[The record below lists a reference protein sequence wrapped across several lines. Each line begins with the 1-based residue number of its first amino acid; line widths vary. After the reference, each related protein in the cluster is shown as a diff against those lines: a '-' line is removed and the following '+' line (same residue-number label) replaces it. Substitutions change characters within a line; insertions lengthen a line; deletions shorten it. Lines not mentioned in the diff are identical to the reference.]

1 MKDILP
7 PLRRDL
13 EFFPLQH
20 EGKQYVLIKDHL
32 GLVQEGKAVELP
44 LYQLMTLLD
53 GSRTLRDLQ
62 ILLMR
67 QQGGMLVGSDEIK
80 RLVDQLDASFLLESD
95 RFTEAMEQIVG
106 QFTALETRPCSFCGH
121 GYPSDPDELRKRL
134 DEIVNS
140 SPPAPDQGKIVA
152 LVSPHI
158 DLSVGAKAYGSTY
171 QFLRYTFPGTVVIL
185 GIGHH
190 LASGLFSLT
199 EKDFDT
205 PLGTVKT
212 NRELVR
218 KLKDGGGD
226 VFTPNDFSHRSEHSI
241 EFQVLFLQ
249 HLLKQN
255 TFTIVPILCGSL
267 LAGLQEYGRE
277 AYRRKAGPFLE
288 RLEQILSVKGN
299 ETLLVAGVDLSHTGP
314 KFGHD
319 QPARSLQNLSEAHDR
334 ILLKSLVS
342 VDADTFWEESR
353 RVKDRYNV
361 CGFAALACLL
371 EVLPDSRGQVL
382 RYEIWHE
389 DATRSAV
396 SFASAV
402 FTGKSQ
408 DAPLSGIGAEKPRN
422 PSIETRNKVEY
433 QMPN

>member
-1 MKDILP
+1 MKDSVP
-7 PLRRDL
+7 PLRKDI

-20 EGKQYVLIKDHL
+20 GGKQYVLIKDHL

-44 LYQLMTLLD
+44 LYQLMMLLD

-67 QQGGMLVGSDEIK
+67 QQGGLLVGSDEIK
-80 RLVDQLDASFLLESD
+80 RLVDQLDTSFLLESD
-95 RFTEAMEQIVG
+95 RFTRSREQIER
-106 QFTALETRPCSFCGH
+106 QFALLETRPCSFCGH
-121 GYPSDPDELRKRL
+121 GYPPDPADLRRKL
-134 DEIVNS
+134 DEIVSRN
-140 SPPAPDQGKIVA
+140 PPASDPGNIVA

-171 QFLRYTFPGTVVIL
+171 QFLRFTSPRTVVIL

-190 LASGLFSLT
+190 LATGLFCLT

-212 NRELVR
+212 NKELVR
-218 KLKDGGGD
+218 RLKIGGED
-226 VFTPNDFSHRSEHSI
+226 VFAPNDFSHRSEHSI
-241 EFQVLFLQ
+241 EFQVLFVQ

-255 TFTIVPILCGSL
+255 SFTIVPVLCGSL
-267 LAGLQEYGRE
+267 LAGLPEYGRE

-288 RLEQILSVKGN
+288 RLRQILSVKGN

-334 ILLKSLVS
+334 MLLKSLIS
-342 VDADTFWEESR
+342 LDADRFWEESH

-361 CGFAALACLL
+361 CGYAALACLL
-371 EVLPDSRGQVL
+371 EVLPNSRGQVL
-382 RYEIWHE
+382 QYEIWHE
-389 DATRSAV
+389 EATRSAV
-396 SFASAV
+396 SFASVV
-402 FTGKSQ
+402 FTS
-408 DAPLSGIGAEKPRN
+408 
-422 PSIETRNKVEY
+422 
-433 QMPN
+433 

>member
-1 MKDILP
+1 MNDILP
-7 PLRRDL
+7 PLRKDL

-20 EGKQYVLIKDHL
+20 GGKPYVLIKDHL

-44 LYQLMTLLD
+44 LYQLMMLFDGGLTLK
-53 GSRTLRDLQ
+53 DLQ
-62 ILLMR
+62 ILLMK
-67 QQGGMLVGSDEIK
+67 QQGGLLVGSDEIK

-95 RFTEAMEQIVG
+95 RFVRSREQIVE
-106 QFTALETRPCSFCGH
+106 QFTTSQNRPCFLSGH
-121 GYPSDPDELRKRL
+121 GYPSEPDELRKKL
-134 DEIVNS
+134 DEIVS
-140 SPPAPDQGKIVA
+140 SNPPAPDPGRIVA

-171 QFLRYTFPGTVVIL
+171 QFLRYTSPSTVVIL

-190 LASGLFSLT
+190 LATGLFCLT
-199 EKDFDT
+199 EKDFET

-212 NRELVR
+212 NKPLVR

-226 VFTPNDFSHRSEHSI
+226 VFAPNDFSHRSEHSV

-255 TFTIVPILCGSL
+255 SFAIVPVLCGSL
-267 LAGLQEYGRE
+267 QAGLPEYGRE
-277 AYRRKAGPFLE
+277 AYRRKTGPFLE
-288 RLEQILSVKGN
+288 MLKQTLSSKGN
-299 ETLLVAGVDLSHTGP
+299 EALLVAGVDLSHTGP

-319 QPARSLQNLSEAHDR
+319 QAARSLEHLSEAHDR
-334 ILLKSLVS
+334 VLLKHLTSL
-342 VDADTFWEESR
+342 DADKVWEESR

-371 EVLPDSRGQVL
+371 EVLTDSRGQVQH
-382 RYEIWHE
+382 YEIWHE

-396 SFASAV
+396 SFASVV
-402 FTGKSQ
+402 FTS
-408 DAPLSGIGAEKPRN
+408 
-422 PSIETRNKVEY
+422 
-433 QMPN
+433 

>member
-1 MKDILP
+1 MKDIVP
-7 PLRRDL
+7 PLRKDL

-20 EGKQYVLIKDHL
+20 GGKQYILIKDHL
-32 GLVQEGKAVELP
+32 GLVQEGKAIELP
-44 LYQLMTLLD
+44 LYQLMVLLD

-62 ILLMR
+62 VLLMR
-67 QQGGMLVGSDEIK
+67 QQGGLLVGSDEIK
-80 RLVDQLDASFLLESD
+80 GVVDQLDASFLLESD
-95 RFTEAMEQIVG
+95 RFIRSREQIIE
-106 QFTALETRPCSFCGH
+106 QFTSLETRPCSFCGH
-121 GYPSDPDELRKRL
+121 GYPPDPDDLRKRL
-134 DEIVNS
+134 DEILGRG
-140 SPPAPDQGKIVA
+140 PQAPDPGKIVA

-158 DLSVGAKAYGSTY
+158 DLSVGAKAYGNTY
-171 QFLRYTFPGTVVIL
+171 QLLRYTSPSTVLIL

-190 LASGLFSLT
+190 LATGLFCLT

-212 NRELVR
+212 NKELVR

-226 VFTPNDFSHRSEHSI
+226 VFAPNDFSHRSEHSI

-255 TFTIVPILCGSL
+255 SFTIVPVLCGSL
-267 LAGLQEYGRE
+267 LAGLPEYGRE
-277 AYRRKAGPFLE
+277 SYRRKAGPFLKSLKE
-288 RLEQILSVKGN
+288 ILSAKEK
-299 ETLLVAGVDLSHTGP
+299 ETLLVVGVDLSHTGP

-334 ILLKSLVS
+334 ILLKNLTSL
-342 VDADTFWEESR
+342 DADRFWEESQ

-382 RYEIWHE
+382 QYEIWHE
-389 DATRSAV
+389 EATRSAV
-396 SFASAV
+396 SFASTV
-402 FTGKSQ
+402 FTS
-408 DAPLSGIGAEKPRN
+408 
-422 PSIETRNKVEY
+422 
-433 QMPN
+433 

>member
-1 MKDILP
+1 MKDIVP
-7 PLRRDL
+7 PLRKDL

-20 EGKQYVLIKDHL
+20 GGKQYILIKDHL
-32 GLVQEGKAVELP
+32 GLVQEGKAIELP
-44 LYQLMTLLD
+44 LYQLMVLLD

-62 ILLMR
+62 VLLMR
-67 QQGGMLVGSDEIK
+67 QQGGLLVGSDEIK
-80 RLVDQLDASFLLESD
+80 GVVDQLDASFLLESD
-95 RFTEAMEQIVG
+95 RFIRSREQIIE
-106 QFTALETRPCSFCGH
+106 QFTSLETRPCSFCGH
-121 GYPSDPDELRKRL
+121 GYPPDPDDLRKRL
-134 DEIVNS
+134 DEILSRN
-140 SPPAPDQGKIVA
+140 PQAPDPGKIVA

-158 DLSVGAKAYGSTY
+158 DLSVGAQAYGNTY
-171 QFLRYTFPGTVVIL
+171 QLLRYTSPSTVLIL

-190 LASGLFSLT
+190 LATGLFCLT

-212 NRELVR
+212 NKELVR

-226 VFTPNDFSHRSEHSI
+226 VFAPNDFSHRSEHSI

-255 TFTIVPILCGSL
+255 SFTIVPVLCGSL
-267 LAGLQEYGRE
+267 LAGLPEYSRE
-277 AYRRKAGPFLE
+277 SYRRKAGPFLE
-288 RLEQILSVKGN
+288 RVEQILSIKGN
-299 ETLLVAGVDLSHTGP
+299 EILLVAGVDLSHTGP

-334 ILLKSLVS
+334 ILLKNLTSL
-342 VDADTFWEESR
+342 DADRFWEESR

-382 RYEIWHE
+382 QYEIWHE
-389 DATRSAV
+389 EATRSAV
-396 SFASAV
+396 SFASIV
-402 FTGKSQ
+402 FTS
-408 DAPLSGIGAEKPRN
+408 
-422 PSIETRNKVEY
+422 
-433 QMPN
+433 

>member
-1 MKDILP
+1 MIDILP
-7 PLRRDL
+7 PLRKDL

-20 EGKQYVLIKDHL
+20 GGKQYVLIKDHL

-62 ILLMR
+62 SLLMR
-67 QQGGMLVGSDEIK
+67 QQGGLLVGSDEIK

-95 RFTEAMEQIVG
+95 RFIRSRGQIVR
-106 QFTALETRPCSFCGH
+106 QFASMETRPCSFCGH
-121 GYPSDPDELRKRL
+121 GYPLDPDELRKRL
-134 DEIVNS
+134 DEIVSRN
-140 SPPAPDQGKIVA
+140 PPAPDPRKIVA

-158 DLSVGAKAYGSTY
+158 DLTVGAKAYGNTY
-171 QFLRYTFPGTVVIL
+171 QFLRYASPSTVVIL

-190 LASGLFSLT
+190 LATGLFCLT

-212 NRELVR
+212 NKELVR
-218 KLKDGGGD
+218 KLKDEGGD
-226 VFTPNDFSHRSEHSI
+226 VFAPNDFSHRSEPSI

-255 TFTIVPILCGSL
+255 SFAIVPVLCGSL
-267 LAGLQEYGRE
+267 LAGLPEYGRE
-277 AYRRKAGPFLE
+277 GYRRKAGPFLE
-288 RLEQILSVKGN
+288 RVQQILSIKGN

-334 ILLKSLVS
+334 ILLKNLTSL
-342 VDADTFWEESR
+342 DADRFWEESR

-371 EVLPDSRGQVL
+371 EVLPESRGQVL
-382 RYEIWHE
+382 QYEIWHE
-389 DATRSAV
+389 EATRSAV
-396 SFASAV
+396 SFASVV
-402 FTGKSQ
+402 FTS
-408 DAPLSGIGAEKPRN
+408 
-422 PSIETRNKVEY
+422 
-433 QMPN
+433 